1 MQDDDGASHTPTL
14 VCQLTLGTSHS
25 AVNLPGAP
33 DLLPSHHST
42 LCRCRSGFRG
52 RESVAALTRTPRRTT
67 VAGMQEPSTG
77 DAPTDGFAVAGIRKL
92 VLYREV
98 VLSEG
103 GTDLAEP
110 VNRATVAAVI
120 ANPWLS
126 LGTDADLSGA
136 TKVIAPI
143 LAKLLT
149 DRLAETLG
157 GVDRIEAFGKAAVV
171 GTAGEIEHAGALIH
185 TPFFGNLMRDFLEG
199 ESIICFADTR
209 AEAGEAL
216 VVPMWHKSQAATR
229 SHYQTVTTRV
239 SDAPRADEIVVA
251 AAAST
256 GPRPHARIGDRATD
270 PVVTAENLTQYLESA
285 LS

>member
-1 MQDDDGASHTPTL
+1 MSE
-14 VCQLTLGTSHS
+14 TSTS
-25 AVNLPGAP
+25 N
-33 DLLPSHHST
+33 
-42 LCRCRSGFRG
+42 
-52 RESVAALTRTPRRTT
+52 
-67 VAGMQEPSTG
+67 
-77 DAPTDGFAVAGIRKL
+77 GFAVAGIRKL
-92 VLYREV
+92 VLYREA
-98 VLSEG
+98 VLSEAG
-103 GTDLAEP
+103 SDLDGP
-110 VNRATVAAVI
+110 INRATVAAVI
-120 ANPWLS
+120 ANPWL
-126 LGTDADLSGA
+126 GQRTDADLSAA

-143 LAKLLT
+143 IAKVLT

-185 TPFFGNLMRDFLEG
+185 TPYFGNLMRDFLHG

-216 VVPMWHKSQAATR
+216 VVPMWHKTHASTR

-270 PVVTAENLTQYLESA
+270 PVVTADDLTPYLESA